1 MKKAMKKIT
10 YLLIAAITLVCVA
23 SCVKEQMETLGP
35 DASFGTEITVALA
48 PGTRTDL
55 LEGKTVWAEGDQ
67 LWVSNGAAV
76 DTIDVPEAAFGLSE
90 FSFKT
95 VNATPTEANPDVFVV
110 YPATAASKIAD
121 GKVVVNVPGVQ
132 DGTFLAANICAGQ
145 SKEGVVALKN
155 VTGILMV
162 SAAAELA
169 APLYQLVFNAVGETP
184 LAGKCTVD
192 LSGDAPVVT
201 VSDGVPSVIVQA
213 GGFEGPFYAAVIPG
227 TYEAGFK
234 MTAATVDFEHA
245 SETKVSTV
253 ANTVEI
259 NQIVDLGAIGG
270 NLQPLS
276 GEGTEASPWLIESLG
291 HLIALGTAVDNG
303 EESQKFEG
311 KYFKVANDIDGV
323 GTSIGTEA
331 HPFCGDL
338 DGNGKT
344 ISLNIIAT
352 TNGVGLFG
360 ELSNGANIHDLVLAG
375 KIEAT
380 SDWVGALVGSVDCEA
395 DGARV
400 TIQNVVNN
408 ATIKARNCV
417 GGIAG
422 YADNTDFE
430 NCTNIAAIEGERGV
444 GGIIGYAY
452 QSKLTSCT
460 NTDTVTGMKECGGIY
475 QNKTT
480 TWNSGYWYNW
490 ETKAQTNIN
499 ASTYGV
505 GGIAGYAQN
514 TAFSMARN
522 EGKVVGV
529 TKVGGIVG
537 GSYACS
543 TTSCVNAGSG
553 SVEASSKFAG
563 GIVGWAYTKH
573 DCTGDSN
580 QGSVT
585 AGSVVGGIVG
595 FLNAIGFSDSNAVS
609 TITETVNTGAVSS
622 TAKFSM
628 QVASDTQSDYSM
640 AGGIIG
646 LMAHNSAIAN
656 NASSRRGII
665 HIVKCT
671 NSGDVTGV
679 GHGVGGLV
687 GLAWSWFQYST
698 MSTIEDSSNT
708 GRVEG
713 YCRTGGILGEQFD
726 RWIGHGTLTLR
737 NLVNSGDVSVTI
749 PTGTS
754 SVGGIIGRSHY
765 HSTSTVITAGAYGT
779 KIYNCLNTGNVY
791 YAADDNDKPYA
802 GGIGGYFGR
811 GLIENCVN
819 SGFVGP
825 VSKNKPVAF
834 THLGGI
840 TGQLGTTYCPVKY
853 SYWDSTVADVANGT
867 TSKDNTVTSALA
879 YDKAN
884 GQQLSEIVTIGEVDY
899 NIAADALNAWAV
911 ANSTET
917 IFYCGW
923 ITGAQGPEMN
933 AE

>member
-10 YLLIAAITLVCVA
+10 YLLIAAFVTLSVA
-23 SCVKEQMETLGP
+23 SCVKDQFEKVGP
-35 DASFGTEITVALA
+35 ENPYGAEITVSLA

-76 DTIDVPEAAFGLSE
+76 DTIDVPESAFGLSE

-95 VNATPTEANPDVFVV
+95 VNATPTEANPDVYVV
-110 YPATAASKIAD
+110 YPATAASKIDD
-121 GKVVVNVPGVQ
+121 GKVVVNVPSVQ
-132 DGTFLAANICAGQ
+132 SGTFADANICAGR
-145 SKEGVVALKN
+145 SAFGVVALKN

-162 SAAAELA
+162 SAAEELA
-169 APLYQLVFNAVGETP
+169 APLYQLVFNAGGETS

-259 NQIVDLGAIGG
+259 NQIVDLGSIGG
-270 NLQPLS
+270 NLQPLP
-276 GEGTEASPWLIESLG
+276 GDGTEASPWLIESLG

-303 EESQKFEG
+303 EESQTFEG
-311 KYFKVANDIDGV
+311 KYFMVANDIDGV
-323 GTSIGTEA
+323 GTSIGTEK
-331 HPFCGDL
+331 HPFRGNF

-344 ISLNIIAT
+344 ITLNIISNA
-352 TNGVGLFG
+352 NGVGLFG
-360 ELSNGANIHDLVLAG
+360 ELSDNANIHDLILDG

-380 SDWVGALVGSVDCEA
+380 SSWVGALVGSIDCA
-395 DGARV
+395 TDSNRV
-400 TIQNVVNN
+400 TISNVVNK
-408 ATIKARNCV
+408 ATIKAKEGV
-417 GGIAG
+417 GGLAG
-422 YADNTDFE
+422 YADYTDFI
-430 NCTNIAAIEGERGV
+430 NCSNLAAIEGEKRI

-452 QSKLTSCT
+452 QDKLTYCT
-460 NTDTVTGMKECGGIY
+460 NAGDVTGTKECGGIY
-475 QNKTT
+475 QNDPA
-480 TWNSGYWYNW
+480 TWNVGRWYNW
-490 ETKAQTNIN
+490 ETVSNTSQA
-499 ASTYGV
+499 ASLYGV
-505 GGIAGYAQN
+505 GGVAGYAQN

-522 EGKVVGV
+522 EGKVSGV
-529 TKVGGIVG
+529 TKVGGVVG

-543 TTSCVNAGSG
+543 TSSCVNAVSG

-595 FLNAIGFSDSNAVS
+595 FFNALGYSSGDAVS
-609 TITETVNTGAVSS
+609 YIKETVNSGTVSS
-622 TAKFSM
+622 TATFTMSAAGDK
-628 QVASDTQSDYSM
+628 QADYSM

-646 LMAHNSAIAN
+646 LMGHNSAVAN
-656 NASSRRGII
+656 DAKRGII
-665 HIVKCT
+665 HIVNCS
-671 NSGDVTGV
+671 NSGEIKGV

-687 GLAWSWFQYST
+687 GLAWSWFRYST
-698 MSTIEDSSNT
+698 KSTIENSTNS

-726 RWIGHGTLTLR
+726 RWINQATLTLR
-737 NLVNSGDVSVTI
+737 NVVNSGDVSVTI

-765 HSTSTVITAGAYGT
+765 HSTSTVITAGDFGT

-791 YAADDNDKPYA
+791 YAADDNDKPFA

-811 GLIENCVN
+811 GLIENCAN

-853 SYWDSTVADVANGT
+853 SYWDSAVADVANGT

-884 GQQLSEIVTIGEVDY
+884 GQQLSEIVTIGEVDF